1 MLWSFFYVDIG
12 KKKWSNRKYLKF
24 FNRLPWLFLFSIFLC
39 DHLFNSNHLFLLK
52 MYSFSTSGLLLG
64 LHHLLPSYHFHKR
77 HKLIELLV
85 SQISTKLNQCQN
97 LENNF
102 YLLADLQECG
112 MWMFMPAPAE
122 VKLPLWL
129 QMHFFFLSRTGL
141 ELGGLVIIRSFSY
154 LFYGSFLTLYH
165 MKKHLVGFHAS
176 ENQGEKLVW

>member
-97 LENNF
+97 SQNNF

-129 QMHFFFLSRTGL
+129 QMHFFFWV
-141 ELGGLVIIRSFSY
+141 GLVLSWEVSSLSGLFHTSFMV
-154 LFYGSFLTLYH
+154 LFSHYTTWKSI
-165 MKKHLVGFHAS
+165 
-176 ENQGEKLVW
+176 